1 MSRQYRLVFSLL
13 MSLSLSSLMTGW
25 VTWINLGFVEGF
37 VWKWSAAFI
46 TAWPA
51 AAVIAF
57 AFGPFI
63 HQITTNILSR
73 RARAG

>member
-1 MSRQYRLVFSLL
+1 MSRNYRLVFSLL
-13 MSLSLSSLMTGW
+13 MSLSLSFLMTAW
-25 VTWINLGFVEGF
+25 VTWINLGFVDGF
-37 VWKWSAAFI
+37 IWKWGAAFI

-63 HQITTNILSR
+63 HQMTTVILSKR
-73 RARAG
+73 P